1 MRLGKVRHESKYL
14 AVRHFNTEKKWS
26 IEWMCRQ
33 LEISR
38 ASYYKWLHRNI
49 PDAELENIRLAELIK
64 EYDERFHHILGY
76 RRMTSWINHFN
87 HTAYSRNRIHRI
99 MKKLGIHSVI
109 RRKKKKYTYAKPDE
123 TAENILQR
131 DFYAHAPNQ
140 KWAADVTEFKIPGE
154 KKKLYLSAIID
165 LYDRYPVAFAVSA
178 RNDNRLEFKT
188 FDKAI
193 AAFPDA
199 RPVFHSDRGFQYTGR
214 VFKNKLE
221 KQEMEQSMSRV

>member
-123 TAENILQR
+123 TAENGS
-131 DFYAHAPNQ
+131 
-140 KWAADVTEFKIPGE
+140 T
-154 KKKLYLSAIID
+154 
-165 LYDRYPVAFAVSA
+165 
-178 RNDNRLEFKT
+178 
-188 FDKAI
+188 
-193 AAFPDA
+193 
-199 RPVFHSDRGFQYTGR
+199 
-214 VFKNKLE
+214 
-221 KQEMEQSMSRV
+221 M